1 MWPIG
6 IASALYSLLSVVM
19 VFKLLLFIRKSI
31 KEWGLNLH
39 IKSDVIFFLQ
49 LIIWKIKCGF
59 ILNLFSYGFCIWG
72 FCSILWKKQ
81 KAEGSVTSARY
92 QWLIFT

>member
-39 IKSDVIFFLQ
+39 IKSDVIFF
-49 LIIWKIKCGF
+49 
-59 ILNLFSYGFCIWG
+59 
-72 FCSILWKKQ
+72 
-81 KAEGSVTSARY
+81 
-92 QWLIFT
+92 FTAHYLED